1 MGVTNQFGI
10 NTCHHNKK
18 LNRLHLFWHFPKS
31 LINKYMRYSIW
42 ALNIVRKWPHAQ
54 VEFVNQLTLT
64 TCFISYNKRVLSQK
78 CPFKGQLILVHVFLA
93 NTPHTSQEPW
103 PWNCEN
109 PKESVFGPSPNT
121 PKSCSVVMD
130 PQVYCEVIRDCALN
144 QMLVQWISVHA
155 DPCTW

>member
-18 LNRLHLFWHFPKS
+18 LNQILNHLHLFWHFPKS

-42 ALNIVRKWPHAQ
+42 ALNIVGKWPHAQ

-109 PKESVFGPSPNT
+109 PKESVFGPSPT
-121 PKSCSVVMD
+121 PPPQNHVVWSWTLKCIVRSYVTA
-130 PQVYCEVIRDCALN
+130 PSTKC
-144 QMLVQWISVHA
+144 
-155 DPCTW
+155 